1 MATQTHNGKDIILLH
16 MLRTVQEGNQDVV
29 FRVAEKEFGS
39 VTMEKIKE
47 LRNVYK
53 SVVIKEMEINQKKN
67 EEWEKKKVR
76 EREKRAK
83 RKQERER
90 ERGGEEEERK
100 AEREEDGELDRER
113 EEDREGHHDEI
124 RTKDEEV
131 VLLSGPIYPRPL
143 LPEIETEGE
152 DEESLPHAPLLEH

>member
-16 MLRTVQEGNQDVV
+16 MLRTAQEGNQDVV

-39 VTMEKIKE
+39 VTIEKIKE

-67 EEWEKKKVR
+67 EEWEKKKIR

-90 ERGGEEEERK
+90 EERGEEEERK
-100 AEREEDGELDRER
+100 AER

-124 RTKDEEV
+124 RAKDEEV

-143 LPEIETEGE
+143 LPEIDTEGE
-152 DEESLPHAPLLEH
+152 DEESLPHAPLLDH

>member
-1 MATQTHNGKDIILLH
+1 MSTQTHNGKDIILLH
-16 MLRTVQEGNQDVV
+16 MLRTAQEGNQDVV

-39 VTMEKIKE
+39 VTIEKIKE

-67 EEWEKKKVR
+67 EEWEKKKIR

-90 ERGGEEEERK
+90 EERGEEEERK
-100 AEREEDGELDRER
+100 AER

-124 RTKDEEV
+124 RAKDEEV

-143 LPEIETEGE
+143 LPEIDTEGE
-152 DEESLPHAPLLEH
+152 DEESLPHAPLLDH